1 MLLGTT
7 NLLLGRWVSFIVL
20 NYQVVESVDI
30 FAYPVFKNPGI
41 YINVVIRN
49 TKVGEIINH
58 FTT

>member
-1 MLLGTT
+1 M
-7 NLLLGRWVSFIVL
+7 SFIVL

-41 YINVVIRN
+41 YINVAIRN
-49 TKVGEIINH
+49 TKGGEIINH